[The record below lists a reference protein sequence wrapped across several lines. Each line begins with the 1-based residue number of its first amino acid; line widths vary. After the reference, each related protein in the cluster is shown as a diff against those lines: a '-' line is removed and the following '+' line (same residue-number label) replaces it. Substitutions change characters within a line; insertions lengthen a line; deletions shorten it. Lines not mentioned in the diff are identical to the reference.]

1 MSFKLLHASDLH
13 LGQRFHEQDRSE
25 DEAFALRA
33 VVNYCRDR
41 EVDVVVL
48 AGDIFDTANPG
59 AGEVARYNRFLAE
72 LVLEAKVATVVV
84 IAGNH
89 DSAVRIEGPKELY
102 QLCKIHVIGSLRC
115 DENPKKCLIP
125 LLDRRGNCVAQCMA
139 IPYLRDADVRM
150 PASGEEVAASAR
162 AHVIAVDQRLRQ
174 IRALV
179 SKELPL
185 VTVGHAFCAGSIAD
199 GGERPVQVGNLG
211 LIPAHTFG
219 EDSSYLA
226 MGHLHQAQILAGRAH
241 WRYAGSL
248 LPTGFDGTESQ
259 RKVLIATI
267 SGLEA
272 AQVEECPVPTLR
284 RYHKISGSLETA
296 REQVLQL
303 PIPAQNEAQPWLC
316 ISIIDT
322 QSECSLSSGLEPL
335 VSGKGWH
342 LTKLLLTRKRPEQE
356 DSPKDPQVSD
366 FDNPLLNPDEVFL
379 RLLKKN
385 SVPEAS
391 QANLLHS
398 FRRLR
403 ENCEAI
409 LHGQPSSK

>member
-25 DEAFALRA
+25 DEDFALRT
-33 VVNYCRDR
+33 VVSYCRDR

-89 DSAVRIEGPKELY
+89 DSAVRIEGPRELY
-102 QLCKIHVIGSLRC
+102 RLCKIHVMGSLRL
-115 DENPKKCLIP
+115 DENPDKCLIP

-139 IPYLRDADVRM
+139 IPYLRDADVRLA
-150 PASGEEVAASAR
+150 PSGEEIAASAQ
-162 AHVIAVDQRLRQ
+162 AHVVAVGERLRQ
-174 IRALV
+174 IRALA
-179 SKELPL
+179 KELPL

-199 GGERPVQVGNLG
+199 GGVRPVQVGNLG

-219 EDSSYLA
+219 EGASYLA
-226 MGHLHQAQILAGRAH
+226 MGHLHQAQILAGQAH

-248 LPTGFDGTESQ
+248 LPTGFDGTETQ

-267 SGLEA
+267 SSREPA
-272 AQVEECPVPTLR
+272 EVEECPVPTFR

-296 REQVLQL
+296 KEEVLQL
-303 PIPAQNEAQPWLC
+303 PMPAQNEPQPWLC
-316 ISIIDT
+316 ISITDT
-322 QSECSLSSGLEPL
+322 ASECSLASSLEPL
-335 VSGKGWH
+335 VSGKGWQ
-342 LTKLLLTRKRPEQE
+342 LAKLLLTRKREEADEAQTISE
-356 DSPKDPQVSD
+356 VSN

-379 RLLKKN
+379 RLLRKN
-385 SVPEAS
+385 SIDEAS

-409 LHGQPSSK
+409 LNGEHHPK